1 MTALLE
7 APIAAEELNAVEELE
22 TLVLAAQ
29 DGDRSAFGRLCVRYE
44 RMVYSIALAR
54 LGNHAESQELCQEV
68 FMHALEKLDQ
78 LREPECFGGWLRSMA
93 QRMAINRVVRRQP
106 VVTAEADA
114 LEGSAVE
121 RHTPLDRAL
130 AGERQRQVRAGLR
143 RLKSMDR
150 DTLVAFYVNGQSLVE
165 MSDRFDSPVGTIKRR
180 LHVARKR
187 LAKEL
192 AAMAP

>member
-7 APIAAEELNAVEELE
+7 ETNATTELE
-22 TLVLAAQ
+22 DLVLAAQ
-29 DGDRSAFGRLCVRYE
+29 AGDRAAFGELCVRYE

-68 FMHALEKLDQ
+68 FLHALEKIDQ

-93 QRMAINRVVRRQP
+93 GRMAINRAVRRQP
-106 VVTAEADA
+106 LPSAEIDMLDGA
-114 LEGSAVE
+114 AVE
-121 RHTPLDRAL
+121 QHTPVDKAI
-130 AGERQRQVRAGLR
+130 AGEQRRQVRAGLR

-150 DTLVAFYVNGQSLVE
+150 ETLVAFYVNGQSLVE

-187 LAKEL
+187 LAREL
-192 AAMAP
+192 AAMDA